1 MADRPDY
8 RPLETTYAQAAF
20 FASLMAPVIAAIGF
34 CGRLGFP
41 DDSLWTWAKFVG
53 LTWFLVNFSYAA
65 RKALRTPGDPLLAP
79 WWHGHAPLTLAGLAL
94 VVGTGVELT
103 AVTRSAA
110 LIFAGLGVAALILR
124 IVENIGR
131 MRPSR
136 AIWMGIFGLLFGFY
150 AAGSIWGGGFEN
162 PLFVENLCNG
172 YAHIDTLFHITLANM
187 LRTYGACSTGL
198 DGLPHVLYHFGS
210 HWAFARVSNLLDISV
225 LDFYNLAYPVVF
237 APFVTFSLLTFAVAI
252 SEIWRGPGRPV
263 VDWET
268 ESRRWSTSPEASAAA
283 TSTVPFD
290 EGFHL
295 PGLLFWFVL
304 AAGIIGVLP
313 LGIGIDPIA
322 RASPLFVS
330 ESYGLAIGVALLGI
344 AAVSALSRD
353 IATAPDMRSFDV
365 LLGFLFICTLPA
377 VVGLLKISVMM
388 LLSAAAAWFFFR
400 LRLYRCKI
408 TAPSSVIGLVILY
421 CGFLFTYN
429 PEYGQLAGISPF
441 NALKTLVGFT
451 WWSYYWLF
459 CYAWTLLFVGLRL
472 REEGARTLRQVVNA
486 FRARR
491 LLDVELV
498 LIIAVLGSV
507 PEILLR
513 DYSSTHYF
521 AIDQQWLAIGL
532 TLAVVLRPVR
542 CGNRQTATTT
552 PDAATAHARS
562 QIGAPVGWLDRVT
575 MPKALAGLLGLFA
588 VGTFLLNTDT
598 LLGNAAAA
606 VRGSLG
612 LPATATSP
620 LDAAWN
626 GNLSEAR
633 QILDRQVNAVEERLR
648 TDKSIVPLLQSLDR
662 LPLAEKRRSLLYIPK
677 SNRQFWGLLHD
688 AYSPKDGPFVAP
700 ALSGIA
706 MIDGLYD
713 RPEGD
718 FWSGYG
724 YQHYTYPLEK
734 QKQPPLDQYLPQLK
748 RRCVEFGM
756 DQLIVIDERNGR
768 SEIRKFDCP

>member
-34 CGRLGFP
+34 GARLGFP

-53 LTWFLVNFSYAA
+53 LSWFLVNFSYAA
-65 RKALRTPGDPLLAP
+65 RKALRTSGDPLVAP

-94 VVGTGVELT
+94 VVFAGVELT
-103 AVTRSAA
+103 AVTRPAA
-110 LIFAGLGVAALILR
+110 LIFAGLGVAALALR
-124 IVENIGR
+124 IVENVGR
-131 MRPSR
+131 VRPAR
-136 AIWMGIFGLLFGFY
+136 AVWMGLFGLLFGFY

-162 PLFVENLCNG
+162 PLFVESLCNG

-225 LDFYNLAYPVVF
+225 VDFYNLAYPVIF
-237 APFVTFSLLTFAVAI
+237 APFITFSLLTFAVAI

-268 ESRRWSTSPEASAAA
+268 EARRPAKSPAAAAAQTSAA
-283 TSTVPFD
+283 PFD
-290 EGFHL
+290 EGFHGG
-295 PGLLFWFVL
+295 GLLFWFVL

-313 LGIGIDPIA
+313 LGIGIDPVA

-330 ESYGLAIGVALLGI
+330 ESYGLAIAVALLGI

-353 IATAPDMRSFDV
+353 IETAPEMRSFDV
-365 LLGFLFICTLPA
+365 LLGFVFICTLPA

-429 PEYGQLAGISPF
+429 PEYGQVAGISPF

-472 REEGARTLRQVVNA
+472 REEGAGTLREVVSA
-486 FRARR
+486 FRARQ

-498 LIIAVLGSV
+498 LIIAVLGAV
-507 PEILLR
+507 PEILLS

-521 AIDQQWLAIGL
+521 AVDQQWLALGL

-542 CGNRQTATTT
+542 SGGRQAT
-552 PDAATAHARS
+552 PAAADPVSAHARPQTGVRAS
-562 QIGAPVGWLDRVT
+562 WLDRIT
-575 MPKALAGLLGLFA
+575 MPRALAGLLGLFV
-588 VGTFLLNTDT
+588 VGTFLLNTDA
-598 LLGNAAAA
+598 LLTNAAAA

-612 LPATATSP
+612 LPPTAISP
-620 LDAAWN
+620 LDAAWS
-626 GNLSEAR
+626 GNISQAR
-633 QILDRQVNAVEERLR
+633 QIIDQQAAVVEGRLR
-648 TDKSIVPLLQSLDR
+648 TEKNIVPLLQSLDR

-677 SNRQFWGLLHD
+677 SNRQFWDLLHD

-734 QKQPPLDQYLPQLK
+734 QKQPPLDEYLPQLK
-748 RRCVEFGM
+748 RRCAEFGM
-756 DQLIVIDERNGR
+756 NQLIVIDERNGR